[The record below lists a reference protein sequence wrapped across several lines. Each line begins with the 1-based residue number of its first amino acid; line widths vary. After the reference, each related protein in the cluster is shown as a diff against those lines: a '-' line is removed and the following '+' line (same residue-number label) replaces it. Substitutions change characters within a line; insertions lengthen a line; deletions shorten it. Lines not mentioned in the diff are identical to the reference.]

1 MTFFCFQERKVQ
13 KPSSKMNVSLTSDSK
28 PMANKFRILATRT
41 KSSEMI
47 IRKANENDSASIVAF
62 QLAMA
67 WETESL
73 QLDEPTVIKGVA
85 AVFADESKGTY
96 YVAET
101 AGKVVGS
108 LLTTFEWSDWR
119 NGTVLWIQ
127 SVYVRPEYRKQSI
140 FSKLYK
146 HVQEKV
152 AADQNLRGIRLYADK
167 TNTSAHQV
175 YEHLGMTA
183 EHYQM
188 YEWMK

>member
-1 MTFFCFQERKVQ
+1 
-13 KPSSKMNVSLTSDSK
+13 
-28 PMANKFRILATRT
+28 
-41 KSSEMI
+41 MI
-47 IRKANENDSASIVAF
+47 IRQAIETDAPSIVAF

-67 WETESL
+67 WETENL
-73 QLDEPTVIKGVA
+73 KLDEPTVVKGVA
-85 AVFADESKGTY
+85 AVFADQAKGIY

-101 AGKVVGS
+101 DGKVVGS

-127 SVYVRPEYRKQSI
+127 SVYVRPECRKRSI

-146 HVQEKV
+146 HIQKMVTDSS
-152 AADQNLRGIRLYADK
+152 ALRGIRLYADK
-167 TNTSAHQV
+167 TNTPAHGV